1 MQTIKTRVRY
11 KPAIS
16 FDGRCPHCGGP
27 APTQN
32 YVTVLAD
39 DNLAYIGDREINL
52 TKNLAIVLEAFVDAY
67 PRVVTRN
74 FLSERIYGGL
84 DNPADDKIYDV
95 WICQLRKCMTGT
107 AASLKTV
114 WRRGW
119 RLEIEERR

>member
-16 FDGRCPHCGGP
+16 FEGRCPHCGGP
-27 APTQN
+27 APEQN

-39 DNLAYIGDREINL
+39 DNVAYVGDKKISL
-52 TKNLAIVLEAFVDAY
+52 TKNLATVLEALVDAY
-67 PRVVTRN
+67 PRVVTKD
-74 FLSERIYGGL
+74 FLIDRIYGGL
-84 DNPADDKIYDV
+84 EPAGDKILDV
-95 WICQLRKCMTGT
+95 WICQLRKHMKGT